1 MSGKSVEVVWQAEGL
16 RFRGTAGE
24 NEVALS
30 GLGDPP
36 GAGAGPMDLLLL
48 AVGGCTGRAVV
59 SILRKMR
66 QPLEGFRVEVRG
78 ERAEEHPRRFTSI
91 EVVYH
96 LKGELDESR
105 VRRAI
110 ELSETKY
117 CSVEATLRDAVPI
130 SSRYVIDG

>member
-48 AVGGCTGRAVV
+48 AVGGCTGRDVV